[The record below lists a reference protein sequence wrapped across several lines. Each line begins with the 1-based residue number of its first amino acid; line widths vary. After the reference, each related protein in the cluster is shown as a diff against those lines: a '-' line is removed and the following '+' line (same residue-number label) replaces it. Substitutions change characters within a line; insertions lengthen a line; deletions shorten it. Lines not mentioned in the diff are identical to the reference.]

1 MKRFVVFISLF
12 ALLTLSVAWL
22 ANAAAVSVKN
32 SKHNLQYKAV
42 PESGTGTIKASVDKD
57 MGGTSEICVFCHTPH
72 SGNTQAPLW
81 NKSAS
86 VGSYSTYTSDVLA
99 GLGYWPAEDPKNGVP
114 HAKTRICLSCHD
126 GTIALGSL
134 VNLPH
139 GVSMQIP
146 MEGTTGGDVQYGMP
160 RAAAGYIGVELKDDH
175 PVAIK
180 HDNGKDSELKAAISA
195 GSNVNLY
202 YEDGVIARKTKNGL
216 EPGAGY
222 VECTSCHDPHD
233 NQYGKFL
240 VETNQMSALCL
251 ECHDKT
257 KFPNSIHNTSSV
269 GYSPLTGGTPPY
281 DYLGNGV
288 SGTVGDVK
296 CMNCH
301 FPHKSSG
308 SGTPGNFSANANAE
322 FGKYLLSFQEEK
334 SCYNSP
340 DRWGQTTTPCHGNNA
355 QAATNI
361 ADLVAPAKPSR
372 HNVELNNTS
381 SLHKATEAQAAG
393 WLDPTNTNWHVEC
406 ADCHNPHTA
415 GNTSHTTRPP
425 VPVTGAVQPPVLTN
439 ASSLYGTGGVQ
450 VTVAPAW
457 PNGQGTYNYL
467 EPIGV
472 VDYSKLATGVSYEYQ
487 ICLKCHSEYAW
498 RNSTAP
504 NSPSFSPPAAMTD
517 QAREF
522 MNTGVGNSFHPVA
535 AVTGRNVGT
544 LVTAP
549 VNWQANRGNQTMYCS
564 DCHNN
569 SAAPPQGPHG
579 SSQNFILFGTYDDV
593 LGTAGGAQQNAGDMC
608 MTCHDPATYVTASL
622 TGPVGT
628 GFLTTG
634 GLNLHASHAYRAI
647 PANPRPNGSG
657 VTTPISYKCVD
668 CHVRVPH
675 GWGVAGRRAMVIVNN
690 EGATY
695 GAQYE
700 AGGAGAGLISAPFN
714 QPGTPGTY
722 GVGMGAN
729 CTTAANCHHL

>member
-12 ALLTLSVAWL
+12 ALLTLSAAWL

-57 MGGTSEICVFCHTPH
+57 LGGTSEICVFCHTPH
-72 SGNTQAPLW
+72 SGNTAAPLW
-81 NKSAS
+81 NKTPS

-134 VNLPH
+134 VNMPY
-139 GVSMQIP
+139 GAATQIP
-146 MEGTTGGDVQYGMP
+146 MEGTAGADVQYGMP
-160 RAAAGYIGVELKDDH
+160 RTAAGYIGVELKDDH

-202 YEDGVIARKTKNGL
+202 YEDGVLARKTKNGL
-216 EPGAGY
+216 DPGAGY

-301 FPHKSSG
+301 FPHKSAG
-308 SGTPGNFSANANAE
+308 SGTPGNFSANTNAG

-372 HNVELNNTS
+372 HNVEMNITS
-381 SLHKATEAQAAG
+381 SLHKATEAQATG

-425 VPVTGAVQPPVLTN
+425 VPIVGPVPPALTN
-439 ASSLYGTGGVQ
+439 TSSLYGTGGVQ

-569 SAAPPQGPHG
+569 NAAPPQGPHG
-579 SSQNFILFGTYDDV
+579 SGNDFILVVPFADTPSI
-593 LGTAGGAQQNAGDMC
+593 ANGGIEQPVNDLC
-608 MTCHDPATYVTASL
+608 FVCHDITTYRTASSTA
-622 TGPVGT
+622 TGGT
-628 GFLTTG
+628 GFSMQTTNY
-634 GLNLHASHAYRAI
+634 NLHARHAYLVSNTLV
-647 PANPRPNGSG
+647 PSPWG
-657 VTTPISYKCVD
+657 YKCVD
-668 CHVRVPH
+668 CHTRIPH
-675 GWGVAGRRAMVIVNN
+675 GWNRPAMVVTTADPTPYNSGARISPPFVQNQNNYVKTSCTTVAG
-690 EGATY
+690 
-695 GAQYE
+695 
-700 AGGAGAGLISAPFN
+700 
-714 QPGTPGTY
+714 
-722 GVGMGAN
+722 
-729 CTTAANCHHL
+729 CHQ